1 MSEEKQ
7 IKPAAYSPTDTKE
20 TLSVDIFKK
29 LVDHNRVKLDIKER
43 DKIPNIDGY
52 MELVDNNGSPY
63 GKLEVQI
70 KKLPDELSK
79 IQCPTSLFAYS
90 EKATCNP
97 VILVGVDI
105 KNQKAFWIH
114 VSSEFLRE
122 PLEKLQQKS
131 VLINFPSSNII
142 DGIDS
147 KYIEEW
153 KAIVQSYLNLRRT
166 NEAYTKLLEKTN
178 LTVGLEKKEFA
189 EIQVF
194 LDYINNYLDG
204 RYSIAK
210 KTFYRTAWKLGLAYF
225 FYRENS
231 VEYALYP
238 IPFGKNDVLI
248 KEVDEKLHEE
258 LKKEGLSISGYFK
271 ENPIQKRPKQFAI
284 EEIEEIV
291 KVVVENKLLKHH
303 GSEFIAREFIFAFID
318 KFHIQ
323 MGLNKKDE
331 YSIDEI
337 DKAFFQYLPQ
347 WTLESIKFMIE
358 VKRNG
363 VISFAHALFG
373 RPYFDPDFLLMQI
386 MEEERKKI
394 FARTQE
400 AIQKNSSVPVMPIG
414 SRVLSFRIFY
424 ELFSFLKLRG
434 TDKIIRPYAPKDY
447 SRLEKLGG
455 WIWNVFSP
463 ETLEKNLRVFFENLP
478 TAYNQIISTNFPDI
492 KDDLSLFNNVSLEVV
507 LFSAKEE
514 AKAFTDGP
522 IIGFFGLSSPD
533 ENKQK
538 IILSRRESAGE
549 LANLSLKKFRENIVF
564 DGKKYTVSSA
574 SEGVLDFIFDD
585 TPMLNFVY
593 HLIKNYL
600 KDHFENLRKSS

>member
-1 MSEEKQ
+1 MPEEKQ
-7 IKPAAYSPTDTKE
+7 IKPTAYSPTDTKE
-20 TLSVDIFKK
+20 TFSIDIFKK
-29 LVDHNRVKLDIKER
+29 LVDHDRVKLDIKER

-52 MELVDNNGSPY
+52 MELVDESGSPY

-70 KKLPDELSK
+70 KKLPDELHK

-97 VILVGVDI
+97 VIIVGVDI
-105 KNQKAFWIH
+105 KNQKAFWVH
-114 VSSEFLRE
+114 VSSELLRE
-122 PLEKLQQKS
+122 PLEKLQQES
-131 VLINFPSSNII
+131 MLVNFPSSNII

-153 KAIVQSYLNLRRT
+153 KVIVDSYLNLKRT
-166 NEAYTKLLEKTN
+166 NEAYTKLLKKTN
-178 LTVGLEKKEFA
+178 PIVGFEKKEFA

-194 LDYINNYLDG
+194 LDYINNYLDR
-204 RYSIAK
+204 RYSIVK

-225 FYRENS
+225 SYKDNS

-248 KEVDEKLHEE
+248 KEVDTTLHEE
-258 LKKEGLSISGYFK
+258 LKKEGLRISGYFK
-271 ENPIQKRPKQFAI
+271 ENPIRKRPKQFAI
-284 EEIEEIV
+284 EEIEQTV
-291 KVVVENKLLKHH
+291 KVMLEDKLLKHH
-303 GSEFIAREFIFAFID
+303 GSEFIAREFVFAFID

-323 MGLNKKDE
+323 MGLSKKDE

-337 DKAFFQYLPQ
+337 DKAFFQYLPL
-347 WTLESIKFMIE
+347 WTLEAIKFMIE
-358 VKRNG
+358 VKRNR
-363 VISFAHALFG
+363 VISFAQALFG
-373 RPYFDPDFLLMQI
+373 RPYFDPDLLLMQI

-394 FARTQE
+394 QARTQE
-400 AIQKNSSVPVMPIG
+400 SIQKNSSIPIIPIG

-424 ELFSFLKLRG
+424 ELLSFLKLRG
-434 TDKIIRPYAPKDY
+434 TDKIFRPYAPKDY
-447 SRLEKLGG
+447 SRLEKSGG

-463 ETLEKNLRVFFENLP
+463 EMLEKNLRVFFENLP

-492 KDDLSLFNNVSLEVV
+492 KDDLRLFDNVTLEVV

-514 AKAFTDGP
+514 AKAFTDQP

-533 ENKQK
+533 QNKQK

-549 LANLSLKKFRENIVF
+549 LANLSLEKFRENIVF
-564 DGKKYTVSSA
+564 DGKNYVMISA

-585 TPMLNFVY
+585 TPMLSFVY
-593 HLIKNYL
+593 HLIENYMKN
-600 KDHFENLRKSS
+600 HFENSR